1 MQWFDKQFTE
11 LQLMNFLPF
20 LSYEHKFLMEN
31 NRVPILIR
39 MIVTHLRT
47 MFLQLL
53 MVK

>member
-11 LQLMNFLPF
+11 LTVNELLPF

-39 MIVTHLRT
+39 MIATHLRT
-47 MFLQLL
+47 MFCDY
-53 MVK
+53 